1 MSVMMLTA
9 DRSCHTLP
17 MSEAP
22 YPPHNN
28 QPIIIADAEE
38 EHACHVERQL
48 QRAGVK
54 NPVITFQNGDDL
66 HAYLADAAQ
75 KDLPAPC
82 VLFLDPRMPGANG
95 YDPIRWLR
103 REKGGSEIFV
113 AIISSAD
120 EPDEV
125 ESANEL
131 GVQVFL
137 KKHADLGS
145 LSAVIDYLSGNQ
157 PLDPAAPRIPVVPA
171 K

>member
-1 MSVMMLTA
+1 MSVMMIRTEHF
-9 DRSCHTLP
+9 CHAFP
-17 MSEAP
+17 MSESP
-22 YPPHNN
+22 YPPQDN

-75 KDLPAPC
+75 KDSPAPC
-82 VLFLDPRMPGANG
+82 VLFLDPRMPGTNG

-103 REKGGSEIFV
+103 REKGGSEIFI
-113 AIISSAD
+113 AIISATD

-131 GVQVFL
+131 GVQLFL
-137 KKHADLGS
+137 KKHADLAS
-145 LSAVIDYLSGNQ
+145 LSAVIDY
-157 PLDPAAPRIPVVPA
+157 
-171 K
+171 